1 MFLKIRMDCP
11 GDQSKWY
18 RHISKGG
25 WTHSTADEAW
35 PVSDCT
41 AEALKVVLVHDVCI
55 HPKLLCNTILVHL
68 SIYLSFGSLKLLEL
82 KDIKLSCLPCMHVNI
97 LAQIRS
103 MHSPC
108 RRRGHVSFQ
117 FYRPVA
123 RLASAQPAHPGS
135 NPHLA
140 VILQGGAN
148 FKPGYNPSVYPQG
161 ESHPT

>member
-1 MFLKIRMDCP
+1 MFLKILMDCP

-41 AEALKVVLVHDVCI
+41 AEALKVVLAHDVCI

-108 RRRGHVSFQ
+108 RRSTLLTLLSSLCVKWLMWRC
-117 FYRPVA
+117 
-123 RLASAQPAHPGS
+123 
-135 NPHLA
+135 
-140 VILQGGAN
+140 
-148 FKPGYNPSVYPQG
+148 
-161 ESHPT
+161 